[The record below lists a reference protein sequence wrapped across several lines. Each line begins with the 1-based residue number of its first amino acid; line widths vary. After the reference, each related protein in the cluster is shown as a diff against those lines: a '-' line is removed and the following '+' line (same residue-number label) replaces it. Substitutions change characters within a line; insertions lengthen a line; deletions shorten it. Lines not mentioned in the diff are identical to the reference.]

1 MFMGSIFYRRSPRVT
16 WHLGLPKSHPSILST
31 SRAQACQT
39 GICKGLFHV
48 YGKYLQ
54 LTHAQR
60 SASPQHQKSCQNKST
75 STLQANN
82 PYLDSTAITL
92 PHGSQSDQ
100 IPDLTISENRKRKE
114 APDTVKEKE
123 LRSSYERK
131 ILRRK
136 AIAERA
142 RKHKEH
148 KHFINER
155 LKDRGITSQDWRIP
169 LAVLEAHSSTGNV
182 KSKEHLRAREVWS
195 MQRPKLCQLHIDQIE
210 RPAIWTDFTFYN
222 YVEDIAMSSVN
233 RLIQRRFY
241 AKGDSHTAAVS
252 RRLEEIFKA
261 PSSREFL
268 SPRAFNV
275 ALSFFYKTCQVPKAM
290 ALFVYMEWLRM
301 EIPPETV
308 SIMLRGT
315 ATYKDLHNF
324 TRLLRIF
331 ISRGIKPTAS
341 AWAALIQAVGSREGR
356 ATIIHRMRT
365 RNLLDQR
372 ATMREIV
379 RLVIREDIAK
389 HLDDGLELASFLASM
404 DAQYGTEWLSYTA
417 GNIILYEVGQRKSI
431 LEAFETLEAL
441 MQCGLPVT
449 VVTMNILLQLSSQE
463 RDHLFTIR
471 ILRFL
476 LADRRIKPDGRTYEI
491 LFMQAWRSRLY
502 NFARVV
508 WTSACTEGLTTFK
521 MQSIIKD
528 NLLCNRPDTFGVSA
542 ESRAKIWS
550 RSAAQVI
557 AGTTQAEKLDEIF
570 HPNTWTTESTSKSR
584 DLATD
589 GHDQLLDGLPMK
601 GLRLIETR
609 RKALAALIAKDIAM
623 AGRYHLKEHFFSL
636 LSKAL
641 ELDRSWMQSRA
652 WKERSPQW
660 KRENAL
666 VIQVGESGLLTGKG
680 IFFKEDSAI
689 LVRT

>member
-1 MFMGSIFYRRSPRVT
+1 MYLGSISYRRPSRVT
-16 WHLGLPKSHPSILST
+16 SHLRLPKLHPSIPST

-39 GICKGLFHV
+39 RIYKSLFPDC
-48 YGKYLQ
+48 GKHLQ
-54 LTHAQR
+54 LTHAQF
-60 SASPQHQKSCQNKST
+60 SASLQHQKSCQNKST
-75 STLQANN
+75 STLRANIR
-82 PYLDSTAITL
+82 YLNSTATTL
-92 PHGSQSDQ
+92 PQGRQSEQ
-100 IPDLTISENRKRKE
+100 IPDLAILELRNSNGQPESVE
-114 APDTVKEKE
+114 EKE
-123 LRSSYERK
+123 LRPFHERK
-131 ILRRK
+131 ILRRE

-148 KHFINER
+148 KHCLNER
-155 LKDRGITSQDWRIP
+155 LKDRGLTSQDWRIP
-169 LAVLEAHSSTGNV
+169 LAVLEANSSTGNV
-182 KSKEHLRAREVWS
+182 KSKEHLRARAVWS

-222 YVEDIAMSSVN
+222 YVEDLAMSSVN
-233 RLIQRRFY
+233 RLIQRQFY

-261 PSSREFL
+261 PTSREFL

-275 ALSFFYKTCQVPKAM
+275 ALSFFCRTCQIPKAM

-301 EIPPETV
+301 EIPSETV
-308 SIMLRGT
+308 SIMLRGA

-341 AWAALIQAVGSREGR
+341 AWTALVQAVESREGR
-356 ATIIHRMRT
+356 AIIIQRMRT
-365 RNLLDQR
+365 RNLLDQF

-389 HLDDGLELASFLASM
+389 HLDDGLDLASFLASM

-431 LEAFETLEAL
+431 IEVFETLEAL
-441 MQCGLPVT
+441 MQCGMPAT

-463 RDHLFTIR
+463 RDHLVAIR

-476 LADRRIKPDGRTYEI
+476 QADRGIQPDGRTYEI

-521 MQSIIKD
+521 MQRIIKD
-528 NLLCNRPDTFGVSA
+528 NFLCNRPDTFGISA

-550 RSAAQVI
+550 LSAAQVI
-557 AGTTQAEKLDEIF
+557 AGITQAKKLDEIF
-570 HPNTWTTESTSKSR
+570 RPNFWTNESRSKAGG
-584 DLATD
+584 LATD
-589 GHDQLLDGLPMK
+589 SHDQLMDGLPMK
-601 GLRLIETR
+601 GSRLIETR
-609 RKALAALIAKDIAM
+609 RRALAALIAEDIAM
-623 AGRYHLKEHFFSL
+623 AGRYRLTDRFFLL

-641 ELDRSWMQSRA
+641 ELDRSWMQSRV
-652 WKERSPQW
+652 WKEGSPQW

-666 VIQVGESGLLTGKG
+666 VVHVDETERLTENGT
-680 IFFKEDSAI
+680 FFKED
-689 LVRT
+689 

>member
-1 MFMGSIFYRRSPRVT
+1 MFLGSISYRRPPRVT
-16 WHLGLPKSHPSILST
+16 RLPKSHSSIPST

-39 GICKGLFHV
+39 RICKGLFHV
-48 YGKYLQ
+48 YGKHLQ
-54 LTHAQR
+54 LTHSQR
-60 SASPQHQKSCQNKST
+60 STSLQHQKSCRNKST
-75 STLQANN
+75 STLLANI
-82 PYLDSTAITL
+82 PYLNSTAITL
-92 PHGSQSDQ
+92 PQGSQSDQ
-100 IPDLTISENRKRKE
+100 TPDLTISELRKSKG
-114 APDTVKEKE
+114 APESVKEKE
-123 LRSSYERK
+123 LRSSSERK

-148 KHFINER
+148 KRFINER
-155 LKDRGITSQDWRIP
+155 LKDRGLTSQDWRIP
-169 LAVLEAHSSTGNV
+169 LAVLEANSSTGNV
-182 KSKEHLRAREVWS
+182 KSKEHLRTREVWS

-222 YVEDIAMSSVN
+222 YVEDLAMSSVN

-261 PSSREFL
+261 PTSREFL

-331 ISRGIKPTAS
+331 ISRGIKPTAI
-341 AWAALIQAVGSREGR
+341 AWTALIQAVESREGR

-365 RNLLDQR
+365 RNLLDQF

-379 RLVIREDIAK
+379 RLVIGEDIAK
-389 HLDDGLELASFLASM
+389 HLDDGLDLASFLASM

-431 LEAFETLEAL
+431 IEAFETLEAL
-441 MQCGLPVT
+441 MQCGMPVT

-476 LADRRIKPDGRTYEI
+476 QADRRIKPDGRTYEI

-528 NLLCNRPDTFGVSA
+528 NFLCNRPDTFGISA

-570 HPNTWTTESTSKSR
+570 HPNTWTNESTSKSR
-584 DLATD
+584 DHATD
-589 GHDQLLDGLPMK
+589 GHDQLMDGLPMK
-601 GLRLIETR
+601 GSRLIETR
-609 RKALAALIAKDIAM
+609 RRALAALIAKDIAM
-623 AGRYHLKEHFFSL
+623 AGRYHFTDHFFSL

-652 WKERSPQW
+652 WKEKSPQW

-666 VIQVGESGLLTGKG
+666 VVQIDETGRLTGKG
-680 IFFKEDSAI
+680 NFFKEDSAI
-689 LVRT
+689 LVRN

>member
-1 MFMGSIFYRRSPRVT
+1 MFLGSLLYRGPSRVT
-16 WHLGLPKSHPSILST
+16 THLKLPKSHPSIPLT
-31 SRAQACQT
+31 SRTQAVFGVC
-39 GICKGLFHV
+39 
-48 YGKYLQ
+48 GKHLQ
-54 LTHAQR
+54 FTHAQS
-60 SASPQHQKSCQNKST
+60 SASLQHQKSCQNKST
-75 STLQANN
+75 ATLPVDIPSLN
-82 PYLDSTAITL
+82 SIAITL
-92 PHGSQSDQ
+92 PQKGQSEPT
-100 IPDLTISENRKRKE
+100 PDLTIPELGNSKGARES
-114 APDTVKEKE
+114 VKETE
-123 LRSSYERK
+123 LRSLDGRK
-131 ILRRK
+131 ILRRN

-148 KHFINER
+148 KYCINER
-155 LKDRGITSQDWRIP
+155 LKDRGLTSQDWQIP
-169 LAVLEAHSSTGNV
+169 LAVLEANFSAGNV
-182 KSKEHLRAREVWS
+182 KSKEHIRARAVWS

-210 RPAIWTDFTFYN
+210 RPAIWTDFTFCN
-222 YVEDIAMSSVN
+222 YVEDLAMSSVN

-261 PSSREFL
+261 PTSREFL

-275 ALSFFYKTCQVPKAM
+275 ALSFFYRTCQVPKAM

-324 TRLLRIF
+324 TRLLRMF

-341 AWAALIQAVGSREGR
+341 AWSALVQAVESREGR
-356 ATIIHRMRT
+356 ATIIRSMQK
-365 RNLLDQR
+365 RNLLNKF
-372 ATMREIV
+372 ATMKEIV

-389 HLDDGLELASFLASM
+389 HLDDGLDLASFLDLM
-404 DAQYGTEWLSYTA
+404 DAQYGTQWLSYTA
-417 GNIILYEVGQRKSI
+417 GNIMLYEVGRRKSI
-431 LEAFETLEAL
+431 VEAFETLEAL
-441 MQCGLPVT
+441 MQCGMSAT
-449 VVTMNILLQLSSQE
+449 VVTLNTLLQLSSQE
-463 RDHLFTIR
+463 RDHLFSIR

-476 LADRRIKPDGRTYEI
+476 QADCGIKPDGRTYEV

-528 NLLCNRPDTFGVSA
+528 NFLCNRPDTFCIGA

-550 RSAAQVI
+550 LSAAQVI
-557 AGTTQAEKLDEIF
+557 AGISQARKLDDIF
-570 HPNTWTTESTSKSR
+570 RPSSWNYESRSKAK

-589 GHDQLLDGLPMK
+589 GHCQLVNDLPMER
-601 GLRLIETR
+601 LRLIGTR
-609 RKALAALIAKDIAM
+609 RRALAALIAEDIAM
-623 AGRYHLKEHFFSL
+623 AGRYHLTDHFFSL

-652 WKERSPQW
+652 WKERPPQW
-660 KRENAL
+660 KRENSL
-666 VIQVGESGLLTGKG
+666 VVQIEKTERRTGK
-680 IFFKEDSAI
+680 D
-689 LVRT
+689 

>member
-1 MFMGSIFYRRSPRVT
+1 MFLGSISYRRPSRVT
-16 WHLGLPKSHPSILST
+16 SHLRLPKPHPFIAST

-39 GICKGLFHV
+39 KIYKSSSNDCDKH
-48 YGKYLQ
+48 LQ
-54 LTHAQR
+54 LAHAQI
-60 SASPQHQKSCQNKST
+60 SASLQHQKSCQYKST
-75 STLQANN
+75 STPRANI
-82 PYLDSTAITL
+82 PYPNSSAITL
-92 PHGSQSDQ
+92 PQGRQSEPV
-100 IPDLTISENRKRKE
+100 PDLAIL
-114 APDTVKEKE
+114 E
-123 LRSSYERK
+123 LRNSKGQPESIEEKALRSLRERK

-142 RKHKEH
+142 RKHKED
-148 KHFINER
+148 KHCTNER
-155 LKDRGITSQDWRIP
+155 LKDRGLTSQDWRIP
-169 LAVLEAHSSTGNV
+169 LAVLEANSSTRNV
-182 KSKEHLRAREVWS
+182 KSNEALRARAVWS

-222 YVEDIAMSSVN
+222 YVEDLAMSSVN
-233 RLIQRRFY
+233 RLVQRRFY

-261 PSSREFL
+261 PTSREFL

-275 ALSFFYKTCQVPKAM
+275 ALSFFCRTCQVPKAM

-308 SIMLRGT
+308 SIMLRGA

-324 TRLLRIF
+324 TRLLRMF

-341 AWAALIQAVGSREGR
+341 AWTALVQAVESREGR
-356 ATIIHRMRT
+356 ATIIQRMRT
-365 RNLLDQR
+365 RNLLDQF

-389 HLDDGLELASFLASM
+389 HLDDGLDLASFLASM
-404 DAQYGTEWLSYTA
+404 DAQHGTEWLSYTA
-417 GNIILYEVGQRKSI
+417 GNIILYEVGQRKSVI
-431 LEAFETLEAL
+431 EAFETLEVL
-441 MQCGLPVT
+441 MQYGMPAT
-449 VVTMNILLQLSSQE
+449 VVTMNTLLQLSSQE
-463 RDHLFTIR
+463 RDHLFAIR

-476 LADRRIKPDGRTYEI
+476 QADRGIKPDGRTYEI

-521 MQSIIKD
+521 MQSIITD
-528 NLLCNRPDTFGVSA
+528 NFLCNRPDTFDFSA

-550 RSAAQVI
+550 LSAAQVI
-557 AGTTQAEKLDEIF
+557 VGITQAQKLNEIV
-570 HPNTWTTESTSKSR
+570 PPSLCTNENSSKAGGLGI
-584 DLATD
+584 DI
-589 GHDQLLDGLPMK
+589 HDQLMDGLLMK
-601 GLRLIETR
+601 GPRLIETR
-609 RKALAALIAKDIAM
+609 RRALAALVAEDIAL
-623 AGRYHLKEHFFSL
+623 AGFYHLTDHFFLL

-641 ELDRSWMQSRA
+641 ELDRSWMQSRI

-666 VIQVGESGLLTGKG
+666 VVHIDETKRLTGK
-680 IFFKEDSAI
+680 
-689 LVRT
+689 

>member
-1 MFMGSIFYRRSPRVT
+1 MFLGSISYRRPSRVT
-16 WHLGLPKSHPSILST
+16 RHLRLPKSHPSIPST
-31 SRAQACQT
+31 SRVQACQT
-39 GICKGLFHV
+39 RIYKCLFHV
-48 YGKYLQ
+48 CGKHLQ
-54 LTHAQR
+54 LTHAQIP
-60 SASPQHQKSCQNKST
+60 ASLQHQKSCQNQST
-75 STLQANN
+75 STLRANI
-82 PYLDSTAITL
+82 PYLNSTAITL
-92 PHGSQSDQ
+92 PQGRQSEP
-100 IPDLTISENRKRKE
+100 IPDLTISELRNSKE
-114 APDTVKEKE
+114 APESFE
-123 LRSSYERK
+123 EEGLRTLYERK

-148 KHFINER
+148 KHCVNER
-155 LKDRGITSQDWRIP
+155 LKDRGLTSQDWHIP
-169 LAVLEAHSSTGNV
+169 LAVLEANSSTGNV
-182 KSKEHLRAREVWS
+182 KSEEHLRARAVWS
-195 MQRPKLCQLHIDQIE
+195 MQRPKLCQLHIEQIE

-222 YVEDIAMSSVN
+222 YVEDLAMSSVN

-275 ALSFFYKTCQVPKAM
+275 ALSFFYRTCQVPKAM

-315 ATYKDLHNF
+315 ATYRDLHNF

-341 AWAALIQAVGSREGR
+341 AWAALVQAVESREGR
-356 ATIIHRMRT
+356 ATIIQRMRT
-365 RNLLDQR
+365 RNLLNQS

-379 RLVIREDIAK
+379 RLVIREEIAK
-389 HLDDGLELASFLASM
+389 HLDDGLDLPSFLGSM
-404 DAQYGTEWLSYTA
+404 DAQFGTEWLSYTA

-431 LEAFETLEAL
+431 IEAFETLEVL
-441 MQCGLPVT
+441 MQWGMPAT
-449 VVTMNILLQLSSQE
+449 VVTMNILLQLSSQD
-463 RDHLFTIR
+463 RDHLFAIR

-476 LADRRIKPDGRTYEI
+476 QGDRGIKPDGRTYEI

-508 WTSACTEGLTTFK
+508 WTSACAEGLTTFK

-528 NLLCNRPDTFGVSA
+528 NFLRNRPDTFGISA

-550 RSAAQVI
+550 LSAAQVI
-557 AGTTQAEKLDEIF
+557 AGIDQAQKLDEIF
-570 HPNTWTTESTSKSR
+570 RPSSWTNESRSEAGDR
-584 DLATD
+584 VAD
-589 GHDQLLDGLPMK
+589 GLDQLMDGLPMK
-601 GLRLIETR
+601 GSKLIETR
-609 RKALAALIAKDIAM
+609 RRALAALIAEDTAM
-623 AGRYHLKEHFFSL
+623 AGRYHLTDHLFSL

-660 KRENAL
+660 KRENSL
-666 VIQVGESGLLTGKG
+666 VVQIDDTERLTEKG
-680 IFFKEDSAI
+680 IFLKKD
-689 LVRT
+689 